1 MIVVR
6 TVAEARAALDALPR
20 PLGFTPTM
28 GALHAGHLGLVEA
41 ARSRCASVAASIFVN
56 PAQFG
61 RGEDFRRYPR
71 DEARDLR
78 LLEEAGVALVFAP
91 AAAEMYPDGFAT
103 AVHVGGPLT
112 ESLEGASRPGHFDGV
127 TVIVIKL
134 LGVARPDVLFLGE
147 KDAQQL
153 AVIRRCVRDLD
164 LPVEVDF
171 LEASSYGDSTHSSRE
186 VRILKDIRG
195 QIGGRDVLVVEL
207 FNPVYTRTFG
217 DNGEEF
223 LTYEAIVLNAYQGEG
238 LEEWV
243 PQADDDQLPAEFTNV
258 SLFIDACADL
268 AGCYKWDEHRWS
280 KIYMGEIPG
289 GP

>member
-112 ESLEGASRPGHFDGV
+112 ESLEGVSRPGHFDGV

-147 KDAQQL
+147 KGQAKSRLMRLVSSFLDDAIPYLDDPAIPLHDDPYQPITKRGRTLVNTCL
-153 AVIRRCVRDLD
+153 ADDVKV
-164 LPVEVDF
+164 
-171 LEASSYGDSTHSSRE
+171 AWW
-186 VRILKDIRG
+186 
-195 QIGGRDVLVVEL
+195 GRDDRYAERLSPGTK
-207 FNPVYTRTFG
+207 F
-217 DNGEEF
+217 
-223 LTYEAIVLNAYQGEG
+223 
-238 LEEWV
+238 
-243 PQADDDQLPAEFTNV
+243 AD
-258 SLFIDACADL
+258 I
-268 AGCYKWDEHRWS
+268 
-280 KIYMGEIPG
+280 IGEIDPAKLAA
-289 GP
+289 